1 VSSTLFDLLPS
12 RRDASSDD
20 LLDRFLE
27 YVEDRGLALYPAQE
41 EAILALLDG
50 QNVILNT
57 PTGSGKSLVASA
69 LLFASLA
76 RGERAVYTCPI
87 KALVNEKWMALC
99 REFGP
104 EMVGLS
110 TGDASINREAP
121 ILCCTAEVL
130 ANMALRAGPDAD
142 VQHVVMD
149 EFHYYADRDR
159 GVAWQTPLL
168 TLPQTR
174 FLLMSAT
181 LGDTSFFERVLT
193 NRTGRPSV
201 TVKSAERPVPL
212 EYSYAEIPLAH
223 TIERLVEEGR
233 TPAYVVH
240 FTQAEAAASAQ
251 DFTSLKIATKEQKN
265 EIAARIEGVDFS
277 SPYGP
282 SVRKWLRHGIG
293 LHHAGL
299 LPKYRVLVEQLAQ
312 LGLLRVICGTD
323 TLGAGINVPIR
334 TVVLTKLCKFDG
346 QKTSRL
352 AARDFHQIAGR
363 AGRKGFDD
371 RGFVV
376 VQAPEHMIENLRLAE
391 KAARD
396 GRKVVKRKPPEFN
409 YVDWDLNVYTR
420 LTTAP
425 PEPLV
430 SRFEVTHGMLLNVLS
445 RRGDGCTAMRRLI
458 RDSHETPVQKAK
470 HRRRAWQLFRALV
483 QRGIVE
489 FVDDEATGSHLR
501 VNIDLQEDFSM
512 DHALSLYLIE
522 TIPLLDADSPTYAL
536 DLLTLVESI
545 LENPE
550 LILRRQLDRIQGRA
564 VAEMKA
570 DGVEYDERMAQL
582 EKLEYPK
589 PLRDFVYD
597 TFNAFADRHPWVGQE
612 AIRPKS
618 IAREMFETYKS
629 FAEYVMEYDLE
640 RSEGLLLRHLNSVY
654 KVLDQTVPSST
665 KTDEVKDVEWYLRT
679 LVRGADASLAE
690 EWERMRDPAYV
701 PLATRGDALTRGPQ
715 PVVPYD
721 LTTDVPA
728 FTAAIRVRVFSAL
741 KAWAKGDGEAML
753 ASLDAPP
760 APAEGAEAALAATAA
775 EARAAFEAFSAEH
788 GGLRVDPEAR
798 NLRHTH
804 VTRPP
809 GESRWLVQQVL
820 VDANDL
826 NDWMAE
832 FEVDVEASRTRQQPV
847 LWLRRVGPVA

>member
-1 VSSTLFDLLPS
+1 MTTHTSTLADWLPS
-12 RRDASSDD
+12 KDAPSDE
-20 LLDRFLE
+20 LLDLFLR
-27 YVEDRGLALYPAQE
+27 YVESRDLALYPAQE

-69 LLFASLA
+69 MIFAALA

-104 EMVGLS
+104 DLVGLS
-110 TGDASINREAP
+110 TGDATVNREAP

-130 ANMALRAGPDAD
+130 SNIALRDGEDAPFD
-142 VQHVVMD
+142 HVVMD

-159 GVAWQTPLL
+159 GVAWQVPLL
-168 TLPQTR
+168 TMRHTR

-181 LGDTSFFERVLT
+181 LGDTTPFEAAITRL
-193 NRTGRPSV
+193 NDRPTV
-201 TVKSAERPVPL
+201 TVKSGERPVPL
-212 EYSYAEIPLAH
+212 EYTYAEIPLPH
-223 TIERLVEEGR
+223 TIEKLVEEGR

-251 DFTSLKIATKEQKN
+251 DFTSLRIATKEQKA
-265 EIAARIEGVDFS
+265 EIAARLETVDFS

-282 SVRKWLRHGIG
+282 SVKKWLRHGIG

-334 TVVLTKLCKFDG
+334 TVVITKLCKFDG

-352 AARDFHQIAGR
+352 SARDFHQIAGR

-371 RGFVV
+371 RGYVV
-376 VQAPEHMIENLRLAE
+376 AQAPEHVIENLRLAE

-396 GRKVVKRKPPEFN
+396 GKKFVKRKPPEFN
-409 YVDWDLNVYTR
+409 YVDWDQATFTR

-430 SRFEVTHGMLLNVLS
+430 SRFQITHGMLLNVLS
-445 RRGDGCTAMRRLI
+445 RPTDGCDAMRWLI
-458 RDSHETPVQKAK
+458 RDSHEPAAAK
-470 HRRRAWQLFRALV
+470 TAHRKRAWQLFRSLV
-483 QRGIVE
+483 DRGIVG
-489 FVDDEATGSHLR
+489 FVEPGPEGAKVR
-501 VNIDLQEDFSM
+501 VNVDLQDDFSM
-512 DHALSLYLIE
+512 DQALSLYLIE
-522 TIPLLDADSPTYAL
+522 TIPLLDAQSPSYAV

-550 LILRRQLDRIQGRA
+550 LILRRQLDRLKGRK

-570 DGVEYDERMAQL
+570 DGVEYDERMAEL
-582 EKLEYPK
+582 EKLEHPK

-597 TFNAFADRHPWVGQE
+597 TFNAFADRHPWIGQE
-612 AIRPKS
+612 NIRPKS

-629 FAEYVMEYDLE
+629 FAEYVLEYDLE
-640 RSEGLLLRHLNSVY
+640 RTEGLLLRHLNSVY
-654 KVLDQTVPSST
+654 KVLSQTVPAGA
-665 KTDEVKDVEWYLRT
+665 KTDDVLEIEWYLRT
-679 LVRGADASLAE
+679 LVRAADASLAE
-690 EWERMRDPAYV
+690 EWERMRDPSYV
-701 PLATRGDALTRGPQ
+701 PLAPGRDLLARKPQ
-715 PVVPYD
+715 PAAPYD
-721 LTTDVPA
+721 LTADGPA
-728 FTAAIRVRVFSAL
+728 FIAAIRARVFTAL
-741 KAWAKGDGEAML
+741 RAWARGDGEATM
-753 ASLDAPP
+753 ATLDAPT
-760 APAEGAEAALAATAA
+760 GDDTVAASPVDAA
-775 EARAAFEAFSAEH
+775 AAFVAFAVDH
-788 GGLRVDPEAR
+788 QGLRFDPEAR
-798 NLRHTH
+798 NARHTH
-804 VTRPP
+804 VDRRGAPA
-809 GESRWLVQQVL
+809 RWTVQQVL
-820 VDANDL
+820 VDAADL

-832 FEVDVEASRTRQQPV
+832 FDVDLEASRDRQQPV
-847 LWLRRVGPVA
+847 LWLRRVGPIA